1 MIINNT
7 SEIYN
12 YGKLYQTNKID
23 YGYDTYQIGLFERS
37 ESNNDVN
44 EFNNL
49 SNIVPAKLST
59 FDKIRAFF
67 TGLLS
72 FIGIGTKSENNKN
85 VDIASTENSEVR
97 ISDSSSKP
105 AIPSENGVGRF
116 DIITDENQLLDDI
129 KNKCENADE
138 FLKNA
143 TQTFDMSE
151 EELTEY
157 ITEMCNSPQFGNGCI
172 EPIQYFAL
180 LAQESEFKNVEGDN
194 GKAVGLGQIH
204 EPAVEEVNYQIENN
218 LYEDY
223 DYNNSKTYEASDR
236 WDAKKNVEI
245 SLLYL
250 RYCASKTDS
259 TEAMI
264 AMYNTGIPDGIYT
277 NKGLEYVNNVLDKIG
292 ESYSLS

>member
-1 MIINNT
+1 MNINNVNT
-7 SEIYN
+7 PVN
-12 YGKLYQTNKID
+12 YGKLYQTGNIAYKN
-23 YGYDTYQIGLFERS
+23 DTYQTGLFES
-37 ESNNDVN
+37 SDINNYKN
-44 EFNNL
+44 EFNISSNL
-49 SNIVPAKLST
+49 KPTQLS
-59 FDKIRAFF
+59 I
-67 TGLLS
+67 TG
-72 FIGIGTKSENNKN
+72 IIGTLLAGISLLTACNKKSENKN
-85 VDIASTENSEVR
+85 NYIVSDENSD
-97 ISDSSSKP
+97 IKDTNGTKKT
-105 AIPSENGVGRF
+105 AMPSENGVGRF
-116 DIITDENQLLDDI
+116 DIIPESKQLLMDI

-172 EPIQYFAL
+172 DPIQYFAL

-204 EPAVEEVNYQIENN
+204 EPAVEEINYQIENN
-218 LYEDY
+218 LYDNY

-236 WDAKKNVEI
+236 WDAKKNIEI

-277 NKGLEYVNNVLDKIG
+277 NKGFEYVNNVLSKIG
-292 ESYSLS
+292 ESYSYS

>member
-1 MIINNT
+1 MHINNVNT
-7 SEIYN
+7 SVN
-12 YGKLYQTNKID
+12 YGKLYQTGNIAYKN
-23 YGYDTYQIGLFERS
+23 DTYQTGLFEGS
-37 ESNNDVN
+37 DVNNDEN
-44 EFNNL
+44 EFNISSNL
-49 SNIVPAKLST
+49 KPTQLS
-59 FDKIRAFF
+59 I
-67 TGLLS
+67 TG
-72 FIGIGTKSENNKN
+72 IIGTLLAGISLLTACNKKSENNN
-85 VDIASTENSEVR
+85 TNIVSDENSDVK
-97 ISDSSSKP
+97 DTNDTKKT
-105 AIPSENGVGRF
+105 AMPSENGVGRF
-116 DIITDENQLLDDI
+116 DIIPESKQLLTDI

-157 ITEMCNSPQFGNGCI
+157 IAEMCNSPQFGNGCI
-172 EPIQYFAL
+172 DPIQYFAL

-218 LYEDY
+218 LYDNY

-277 NKGLEYVNNVLDKIG
+277 NKGFEYVNNVLGKIG
-292 ESYSLS
+292 ESYSYS